1 MANHSA
7 RRAVARRVSFLATGA
22 TAVLVLAACS
32 GGDDP
37 TAVESPLSTVST
49 LTQVSTVP
57 AASAAPAAQATSTPI
72 DVAALLNTYA
82 TGYTFS
88 TTAKV
93 NGQVSVKADGR
104 RVADSTAMVIVGNG
118 VPVEQITTPG
128 GTWART
134 QGQDWTLVEAAG
146 AATDPLAPL
155 RAPMSTAVNGDG
167 TVSAVYAAEAF
178 GLNGGQITVVLTPE
192 AGRLARARY
201 ETTASGQ
208 PAVVEATFSP
218 LADATPISAPA

>member
-1 MANHSA
+1 MMVNHSA
-7 RRAVARRVSFLATGA
+7 RRAVARRVSLLATGA
-22 TAVLVLAACS
+22 TVVLVLAACS
-32 GGDDP
+32 NSDGPID
-37 TAVESPLSTVST
+37 TETSVST
-49 LTQVSTVP
+49 LAPVATAPTGPSAP
-57 AASAAPAAQATSTPI
+57 AAAASATPV
-72 DVAALLNTYA
+72 DVAALLDTYA

-104 RVADSTAMVIVGNG
+104 RVADSTSMIIVGNG

-128 GTWART
+128 GTWARP

-155 RAPMSTAVNGDG
+155 RTPVSTTVNADG
-167 TVSAVYAAEAF
+167 TVSAVYPAEAF
-178 GLNGGQITVVLTPE
+178 GLSSGQITVVLTPE

-201 ETTASGQ
+201 ETTAGGQ

-218 LADATPISAPA
+218 LADPTPISAPA